1 MTGIVDVLA
10 LLTAQHDQIEDL
22 LVRVADPAT
31 RALAFTELADLL
43 PSHLALE
50 QEVFYPAVGSLFGRA
65 LMDEVMAEHCEIK
78 RVLADLLWIDID
90 DPRFGRK
97 LAALAQLLDG
107 HCGWQE
113 DRMFASVAESVA
125 VETRLALG
133 ARMQQSLELEPLAA

>member
-1 MTGIVDVLA
+1 MTGIVDAIA

-31 RALAFTELADLL
+31 RAPAFSELADLL

-50 QEVFYPAVGSLFGRA
+50 QEVFYPAVGSLFARDVMA
-65 LMDEVMAEHCEIK
+65 EVMAEHCEIK
-78 RVLADLLWIDID
+78 RVLADLLWIETD
-90 DPRFGRK
+90 DPRFSRK

-113 DRMFASVAESVA
+113 DRMFSSVVEAVA

-133 ARMQQSLELEPLAA
+133 ARMQQTLELEPLAA